1 MSFDPVNILNDS
13 EFKVVLIPDEK
24 LGYVQPNDQLV
35 NRHLQKS
42 IKENL
47 LKYVKKRIEDY
58 QPTVSN
64 PYFNEMYDIICKSI
78 CSIPSRLI
86 KKFFKMY
93 RITTNKF
100 DDFHKDNQELIIKT
114 VVPQNPQSFI
124 SKLTA
129 RERIQTIWRTKT

>member
-78 CSIPSRLI
+78 CSIPSR
-86 KKFFKMY
+86 
-93 RITTNKF
+93 
-100 DDFHKDNQELIIKT
+100 H
-114 VVPQNPQSFI
+114 
-124 SKLTA
+124 
-129 RERIQTIWRTKT
+129 